1 MTPYPDS
8 KNPRDVVCL
17 PCTFFWALMGHSD
30 MLRHVIWVLLVM
42 QAPLLLAGDGTPVE
56 TTMAVLHHR
65 NSSTTTPRLTSTR
78 RRTTTTRLPY
88 YKCKGN
94 ITSETLYL
102 KNIPNS
108 QKQRHPEYI
117 EPGVFWRGES
127 ANPLPAEIK
136 MNFDKKYLISSYPF
150 QETGN
155 TLPPIQIGNEQRT
168 VCPALPSILFKKEDY
183 FPHFKPIDRESS
195 IFVGFAYFDTRM
207 LPHPQIRIYGI
218 APYRSPS
225 YYCQVACLE
234 YQGVAISERSES
246 RFLSVMP
253 DVDDFGVWQQH
264 VYVCPLSFKCTPSH
278 VTLTTAE
285 CSTPVNVFPIKTV
298 GNNHTAPPI
307 KFATCTSMIFDLGDA
322 DIPRLV
328 EFVEINRQF
337 GVQKMY
343 FYDTFNVSVR
353 FEAAFRAYEEK
364 GIIERIPWR
373 IPREVRVIYYFAQV
387 LQYQDCNYR
396 HMDEAEYLGLFD
408 IDDILVPSGHG
419 SLELL
424 FRTLPA
430 NRAFEPVA
438 AFQFVWVPLCTT
450 TSPEPAPDGNE
461 ANRKVH
467 VTLGLTTHVIPGKI
481 PEERKQIIVPRG
493 VVFPHVHGIFGV
505 VSGWDPI
512 YFEQDLNV
520 AVVYHYKSNNAL
532 CLEKFP
538 DNPVFICPFVGSLQS
553 RILDKLVDLNVI
565 ESPHSPRV
573 LYLLRTTWRYS
584 TTPKMTTRSKRG
596 NDVLV
601 VMQNNARAAGVNLI
615 FSSTTL
621 TPSAGPSWQLV
632 LLCLFV
638 MSICLVFIRRS
649 RKYLRPR

>member
-1 MTPYPDS
+1 MAAPYPRNRS
-8 KNPRDVVCL
+8 
-17 PCTFFWALMGHSD
+17 
-30 MLRHVIWVLLVM
+30 
-42 QAPLLLAGDGTPVE
+42 
-56 TTMAVLHHR
+56 TTQS
-65 NSSTTTPRLTSTR
+65 NSTTTRRPITLTR
-78 RRTTTTRLPY
+78 PPKYR
-88 YKCKGN
+88 CQGN

-102 KNIPNS
+102 KHLPNS

-136 MNFDKKYLISSYPF
+136 MNFDKKYLISSYPSAERGF
-150 QETGN
+150 Y
-155 TLPPIQIGNEQRT
+155 LPPIQIGQEQRT
-168 VCPALPSILFKKEDY
+168 ICPALPLVDFKKEDY
-183 FPHFKPIDRESS
+183 FPNFKPIDRESS
-195 IFVGFAYFDTRM
+195 IFVGFAYFDTRL
-207 LPHPQIRIYGI
+207 LPHPQIRMYGI

-246 RFLSVMP
+246 RFMSVMP

-343 FYDTFNVSVR
+343 FYDTFNVSAR

-430 NRAFEPVA
+430 NRASEPVA

-450 TSPEPAPDGNE
+450 TSPEPAANGNE
-461 ANRKVH
+461 ADRKVH

-493 VVFPHVHGIFGV
+493 AVFPHVHGIFDV

-512 YFEQDLNV
+512 YFEEDLNV
-520 AVVYHYKSNNAL
+520 AVVYHYRAANPYCSEKSPN
-532 CLEKFP
+532 
-538 DNPVFICPFVGSLQS
+538 NPVFICPFVESLRR

-565 ESPHSPRV
+565 ETPRDLPRIHDLHS
-573 LYLLRTTWRYS
+573 TTRKPKTT
-584 TTPKMTTRSKRG
+584 TTPKRASAVF
-596 NDVLV
+596 VLV
-601 VMQNNARAAGVNLI
+601 QNNARSAGVNLA
-615 FSSTTL
+615 FSNTTL
-621 TPSAGPSWQLV
+621 APSAGPSWQL
-632 LLCLFV
+632 LLTCVFV
-638 MSICLVFIRRS
+638 MSGCLVFIVRS
-649 RKYLRPR
+649 RRHLRLH